1 MTHEWIVY
9 SRTVCPYC
17 TQAKA
22 LLDANGFKYTEIN
35 IDTNA
40 AGRDLLVEQGLRSVP
55 QIFRGGELIG
65 GFDKLKVWINERNK
79 ETQQLE
85 NIISGISL

>member
-1 MTHEWIVY
+1 MLIY

-22 LLDANGFKYTEIN
+22 LLDSKGIEYTEIN

-40 AGRDLLVEQGLRSVP
+40 AGRDVLLEQGLRSVP
-55 QIFRGGELIG
+55 QIFDGAELVG
-65 GFDKLKVWINERNK
+65 GFDKLKVWLELK
-79 ETQQLE
+79 EQTL
-85 NIISGISL
+85 

>member
-55 QIFRGGELIG
+55 QIFKGGELIG
-65 GFDKLKVWINERNK
+65 GFDKLKVWINERNR